1 MLLNYNKLH
10 MDNNSF
16 FKRLA
21 SKSVTSETP
30 EYKIDLAKTETSEAK
45 IEAKT
50 PEEPI
55 GQLTVD
61 IYHTPN
67 DIVIQSA
74 IAGAKPE
81 DIDVNVTPDSISI
94 AGMRRQEP
102 ESPDVEY
109 LHQECYWGKFAR
121 SIILPEEVDPE
132 NANVNFKNGIL
143 SVRLPKTNRKKG
155 KKLEVKM
162 D

>member
-1 MLLNYNKLH
+1 ME
-10 MDNNSF
+10 NNSF
-16 FKRLA
+16 FKKLMAR
-21 SKSVTSETP
+21 SVTPEVP
-30 EYKIDLAKTETSEAK
+30 EYKIDLARTESTDPGKLAV
-45 IEAKT
+45 A
-50 PEEPI
+50 PQEEVV

-61 IYHTPN
+61 IFHTPD
-67 DIVIQSA
+67 DIFVQSA

-94 AGMRRQEP
+94 SGLRRQEP
-102 ESPDVEY
+102 DPKVEY

-132 NANVNFKNGIL
+132 NAKVNFKNGIL
-143 SVRLPKTNRKKG
+143 SVQMPKTNRKKG
-155 KKLEVKM
+155 RKLEVRM

>member
-1 MLLNYNKLH
+1 MNDM

-16 FKRLA
+16 FRKLA
-21 SKSVTSETP
+21 ARPELP
-30 EYKIDLAKTETSEAK
+30 EYKIDLAKTEMPDPNHAK
-45 IEAKT
+45 SDGKT

-61 IYHTPN
+61 IYHTAN
-67 DIVIQSA
+67 DIVVQSA
-74 IAGAKPE
+74 IAGARPE

-94 AGMRRQEP
+94 AGARRQEQ

-132 NANVNFKNGIL
+132 SAKVNFKNGIL

-155 KKLEVKM
+155 KKLEVRM